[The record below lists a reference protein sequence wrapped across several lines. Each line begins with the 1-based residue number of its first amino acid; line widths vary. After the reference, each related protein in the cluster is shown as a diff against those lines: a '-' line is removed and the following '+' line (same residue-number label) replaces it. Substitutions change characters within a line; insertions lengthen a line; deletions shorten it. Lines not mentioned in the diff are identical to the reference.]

1 MTNLGLVNQDPYF
14 DGDVQQKAQHL
25 QKSKRFLW
33 QQLILPRIGVRADVE
48 EQGLTSRQKEDN
60 KIKDET
66 ESVNPQSQKS
76 APKTVVDSS
85 RIFYPKDENVFDE
98 RGCGDVQNDL
108 SRNGVLHDDL
118 TETNDRGNWS
128 YDVSDQVSVLAED
141 VVENSAEAKRGS
153 HFVDQSS
160 AISVS
165 VLLEPDDSIGEA
177 HVEGGGEE
185 GEEDGGDLRRM
196 VFEEAFVKVVLVR
209 NCFILIHYFITSF

>member
-1 MTNLGLVNQDPYF
+1 
-14 DGDVQQKAQHL
+14 VQQTTLHL

-33 QQLILPRIGVRADVE
+33 QQLILPRIGVCAYVE
-48 EQGLTSRQKEDN
+48 EQRLTSRQKENN

-66 ESVNPQSQKS
+66 KSVNPRSQKF
-76 APKTVVDSS
+76 APKTVVQSG

-118 TETNDRGNWS
+118 TEANNGGNWS

-160 AISVS
+160 AVSVS
-165 VLLEPDDSIGEA
+165 GLLEPDDSVGEA
-177 HVEGGGEE
+177 HVEGEVKRE
-185 GEEDGGDLRRM
+185 KKMEAT
-196 VFEEAFVKVVLVR
+196 FEEWLSKRPL
-209 NCFILIHYFITSF
+209 